1 MKEGVFLSFQ
11 REVGFVILARGRK
24 VLLRDA
30 VQADA
35 DAYMRWMRAGEWEE
49 PKKRP
54 EGKGQG

>member
-1 MKEGVFLSFQ
+1 MSFR

-24 VLLRDA
+24 VLLRNA

-35 DAYMRWMRAGEWEE
+35 DAYVCWMRNGEWEE